1 MTWSLSNVL
10 FGSAAAWVSVFF
22 AAVPERPCMTRE
34 ITTLQEMLDRI
45 SESADAKG
53 RISLGKIVESVGN
66 RSFGPLLLMV
76 GVIAASPIS
85 GLPGVPTAMGIFILL
100 IAGQLFFHR
109 DHFWLPKWLL
119 RRSLAREKVHKGV
132 GWLRPVACFI
142 DRWLK
147 PRMPALIKGRS
158 IYLISFVCAAI
169 AIVMPIME
177 LVPLSVHGAGVALS
191 AFGLALISRDGLL
204 ALIAFAAT
212 AVSFAVVIYQFS

>member
-1 MTWSLSNVL
+1 
-10 FGSAAAWVSVFF
+10 
-22 AAVPERPCMTRE
+22 MTRE

-53 RISLGKIVESVGN
+53 RVSLGKIVESVGN

-76 GVIAASPIS
+76 GVIAASPLS
-85 GLPGVPTAMGIFILL
+85 GLPGVPTAMGVFILL
-100 IAGQLFFHR
+100 IAGQLFFRR

-119 RRSLAREKVHKGV
+119 RRSLAREQVHKGV
-132 GWLRPVACFI
+132 TWLRPAARFI

-147 PRMPALIKGRS
+147 PRMPALIKGGS
-158 IYLISFVCAAI
+158 IYLISLVCAAI

-177 LVPLSVHGAGVALS
+177 LVPFSAHGAGVALT

-204 ALIAFAAT
+204 ALLAYALT
-212 AVSFAVVIYQFS
+212 VVSFAVVIYQLS